1 MTPLPLLDPPPA
13 LRRLRADEAPYP
25 GTLRAD
31 DPPSVWVEIGDL
43 PEEIWRAEPDGH
55 VLAPLDIA
63 RTADG
68 HVAILPHCVET
79 LARRLDERSLSA
91 GEVVTVAVS
100 LLRGAVQARALA
112 IDAGRW
118 WVDAEG
124 RPVLAAGGHGGW
136 LDDTVALLERMAA
149 SSSGPLRR
157 AVDATSAALC
167 AAELTPRDA
176 EACEDG
182 LFDAADPAPLA
193 VRTPLRGPGALSV
206 ATVEP
211 APLRAATLRR
221 DTSEAHEA
229 AASWL
234 ARFTG
239 DDVAERV
246 GAGIRTLTALPG
258 HVARSVAHRRT
269 TVKERRPRT
278 PTRADV
284 ATDAAARPPR
294 RRAPLLVAAAVG
306 AVVVAGGMAW
316 PQEESPAEAV
326 IGPGTPAS
334 ATPTGVPAATAETP
348 AAESAPSGAADPVAD
363 VLTALSA
370 CAENPSSACPILEDP
385 AAEVPVGVVSDG
397 TADRTVTLL
406 DEYGGVA
413 VYRVDG
419 PGRPSQVLVIVSV
432 NGQGLVRDVYDVA
445 DQP

>member
-1 MTPLPLLDPPPA
+1 MTPLSLLDPPPA

-25 GTLRAD
+25 GTLRAE
-31 DPPSVWVEIGDL
+31 DPPSVWVEIEDL

-55 VLAPLDIA
+55 LLAPRDIA

-100 LLRGAVQARALA
+100 LLRGAVQARDLA

-167 AAELTPRDA
+167 AAEITPRDA
-176 EACEDG
+176 EACEDA

-193 VRTPLRGPGALSV
+193 VRTPLRGSGALSV

-221 DTSEAHEA
+221 DTSETQEA
-229 AASWL
+229 ATSWL

-246 GAGIRTLTALPG
+246 GAGIRTLTAVP
-258 HVARSVAHRRT
+258 ARLATIRERRRAVSQERRART
-269 TVKERRPRT
+269 T
-278 PTRADV
+278 
-284 ATDAAARPPR
+284 TDAVSTAPARPTR

-306 AVVVAGGMAW
+306 VVVIAGGMAW

-326 IGPGTPAS
+326 VASDAPESAAPAPAPAPAAPPADAAS
-334 ATPTGVPAATAETP
+334 AG
-348 AAESAPSGAADPVAD
+348 APDPVAG

-370 CAENPSSACPILEDP
+370 CAENPSAACAVLEDP

-397 TADRTVTLL
+397 TGDRTATLL
-406 DEYGGVA
+406 DEYGGVV

-419 PGRPSQVLVIVSV
+419 PGRPSQVLVVVSV
-432 NGQGLVRDVYDVA
+432 NGKGLVRDVYDVA

>member
-55 VLAPLDIA
+55 VLAPRDIA

-176 EACEDG
+176 EA
-182 LFDAADPAPLA
+182 
-193 VRTPLRGPGALSV
+193 
-206 ATVEP
+206 
-211 APLRAATLRR
+211 
-221 DTSEAHEA
+221 
-229 AASWL
+229 
-234 ARFTG
+234 
-239 DDVAERV
+239 
-246 GAGIRTLTALPG
+246 
-258 HVARSVAHRRT
+258 
-269 TVKERRPRT
+269 
-278 PTRADV
+278 
-284 ATDAAARPPR
+284 
-294 RRAPLLVAAAVG
+294 
-306 AVVVAGGMAW
+306 
-316 PQEESPAEAV
+316 
-326 IGPGTPAS
+326 
-334 ATPTGVPAATAETP
+334 
-348 AAESAPSGAADPVAD
+348 
-363 VLTALSA
+363 
-370 CAENPSSACPILEDP
+370 
-385 AAEVPVGVVSDG
+385 
-397 TADRTVTLL
+397 
-406 DEYGGVA
+406 
-413 VYRVDG
+413 
-419 PGRPSQVLVIVSV
+419 
-432 NGQGLVRDVYDVA
+432 
-445 DQP
+445 